1 MLKFNSRGLTGKFE
15 DRIFMEFINEDDGV
29 QFYIVKDVLATVGNR
44 AELQALAPKEEYKPV
59 LVQPPEKLRSVIKT
73 PREERA
79 GGPKF
84 KVRLGQYLVPA
95 ALWDILEHR
104 TNPTELIHAFRDIL
118 PARETSLE
126 DSPSE
131 PSGDNRDLRV
141 VSELDVNTYPRFWTS
156 LLHVEEVALQ

>member
-29 QFYIVKDVLATVGNR
+29 QFYIVKDVLAIVGNR
-44 AELQALAPKEEYKPV
+44 TELQALAPKEKYKPAP
-59 LVQPPEKLRSVIKT
+59 LQPPEPLRSVIKT

-84 KVRLGQYLVPA
+84 KVRLGEYLVPA
-95 ALWDILEHR
+95 VLRGILEQR
-104 TNPTELIHAFRDIL
+104 TNPTELKHAFRDIL
-118 PARETSLE
+118 PAGETSLE
-126 DSPSE
+126 VSPSE
-131 PSGDNRDLRV
+131 PLEDNRYLRV
-141 VSELDVNTYPRFWTS
+141 VDELNVNTYPYLWTS